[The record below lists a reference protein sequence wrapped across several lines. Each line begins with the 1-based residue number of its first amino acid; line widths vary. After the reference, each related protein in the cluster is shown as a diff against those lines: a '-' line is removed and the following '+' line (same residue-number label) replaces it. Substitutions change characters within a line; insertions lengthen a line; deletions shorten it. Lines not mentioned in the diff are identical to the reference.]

1 MTFPLNFH
9 VRTEGERELTSPPLK
24 ENGVQVAV
32 TLKCG
37 SNVLAGVRSCKAAQR
52 RACPLSLKAI
62 SRLSLSLS
70 LISEHSDTENFPTF
84 NPPPP
89 PPIYSHPIFRNNLTF
104 PTATSGERTSK

>member
-24 ENGVQVAV
+24 GNGVQVAV

-70 LISEHSDTENFPTF
+70 LFLSHSGTFRYRKFSDFQPTTTT
-84 NPPPP
+84 
-89 PPIYSHPIFRNNLTF
+89 YL
-104 PTATSGERTSK
+104 